1 MSLRVLQPN
10 WGQGEVNPFLA
21 NFSIKKS
28 WTSLRQCFRFC
39 FELFLQHLLQ
49 LVSLSF
55 IFWMF
60 YFEHRKAAL
69 DRDAWEW
76 KESGRERERERERER
91 VENEREMRLEGEI
104 FLQPCFNE
112 VHVAAFLSTFNDESF
127 GLISVVIV
135 DVDVDVDVKSRRK
148 V

>member
-1 MSLRVLQPN
+1 
-10 WGQGEVNPFLA
+10 
-21 NFSIKKS
+21 
-28 WTSLRQCFRFC
+28 
-39 FELFLQHLLQ
+39 
-49 LVSLSF
+49 
-55 IFWMF
+55 MF

-76 KESGRERERERERER
+76 KERERERER

-135 DVDVDVDVKSRRK
+135 DVDVDVDVKSREK
-148 V
+148 YKI